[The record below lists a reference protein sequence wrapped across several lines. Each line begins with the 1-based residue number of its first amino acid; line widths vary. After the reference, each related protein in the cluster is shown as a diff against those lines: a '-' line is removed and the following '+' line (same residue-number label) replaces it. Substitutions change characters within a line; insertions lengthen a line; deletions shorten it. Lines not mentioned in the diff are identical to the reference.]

1 MRIVKIIWLGVLLVS
16 LVIVPRTFSA
26 QLTCLECHEKAETNM
41 VEAWRQSK
49 HAEADVGCVDCHGDD
64 HSAIFAVKGQV
75 SAAVCGQC
83 HSEQVKQF
91 DQSLHA
97 AAMDLLIDDPKFK
110 RLSPAMAEMGC
121 VSCHQTGARSYD
133 GNRGKCNVCHSGH
146 TFSSEEARRPEAC
159 AMCHTGPDHPHMEMW
174 QNSKHGQ
181 LYANES
187 TRDQA
192 PTCVTC
198 HMPDGNHHTGFGLTL
213 GQVASGAVYEGEDAP
228 VPMRTISRR
237 DARKGRAAMVKTCLP
252 CHSSRFASES
262 LETADKIKREVDQL
276 LGQAVDII
284 SELEEDGLLA
294 AERLVS
300 GEDLNDPVIQ
310 AGLVPGAAQLYDDLS
325 PVEQRFFDMFKFHHA
340 TAFKGAYHQSP
351 EYTHNEGFLKM
362 KQDLTFIRSE
372 ARKLRQS
379 ATNKLSENSH
389 STQP

>member
-1 MRIVKIIWLGVLLVS
+1 MRIVKVIWSGVLLAS
-16 LVIVPRTFSA
+16 LVMFPRAMGA

-41 VEAWRQSK
+41 VEAWRQSM
-49 HAEADVGCVDCHGDD
+49 HAEAGVGCAECHGED

-75 SAAVCGQC
+75 SAAVCGKC

-91 DQSLHA
+91 DESLHA
-97 AAMDLLIDDPKFK
+97 AAMDLLVDDPKFK

-121 VSCHQTGARSYD
+121 VSCHQVGARSYD

-146 TFSSEEARRPEAC
+146 SFSSQEARRPEAC

-181 LYANES
+181 LFANES

-198 HMPDGNHHTGFGLTL
+198 HMPNGNHHTGFGLTL
-213 GQVASGAVYEGEDAP
+213 GQVASGSVFEGEKAP
-228 VPMRTISRR
+228 IPMRTIGRR
-237 DARKGRAAMVKTCLP
+237 DARKNRAAMVKTCLP

-262 LETADKIKREVDQL
+262 LETADKIKIEVDQL
-276 LGQAVDII
+276 LQEAVDVIGA
-284 SELEEDGLLA
+284 LEEEGLLSG
-294 AERLVS
+294 ERLVA
-300 GEDLNDPVIQ
+300 GEELNDPIVQ
-310 AGLVPGAAQLYDDLS
+310 AGLQPGANQLYDDLS

-340 TAFKGAYHQSP
+340 TSFKGAYHQSP

-372 ARKLRQS
+372 ARKLRLKTTS
-379 ATNKLSENSH
+379 NRSK
-389 STQP
+389 